1 MKKLVFS
8 SILVVSLFALS
19 ASAAK
24 MAGVI
29 SDEKCAAKH
38 ADASE
43 KSQEC
48 VDKCIKGGAA
58 PVFVSQKDN
67 KVYKIADASKS
78 KVEGHYGHRVTV
90 NGKTEGDTLTIDSLT
105 MQKAKSDKKKS

>member
-1 MKKLVFS
+1 MKLVVS
-8 SILVVSLFALS
+8 SIFVMSLFALS

-24 MAGVI
+24 MVGVI

-38 ADASE
+38 LDASAS
-43 KSQEC
+43 SQEC

-58 PVFVSQKDN
+58 PVFVDQKDN

-78 KVEGHYGHRVTV
+78 KVEGHYGHRVSV
-90 NGKTEGDTLTIDSLT
+90 MGKADGETLTIDSLT
-105 MQKAKSDKKKS
+105 MQKAKGGKKKS